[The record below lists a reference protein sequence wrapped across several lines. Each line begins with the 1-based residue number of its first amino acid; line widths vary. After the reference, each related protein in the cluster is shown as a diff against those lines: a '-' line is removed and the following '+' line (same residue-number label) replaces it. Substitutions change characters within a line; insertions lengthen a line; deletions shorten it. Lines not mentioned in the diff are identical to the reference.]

1 MSNDY
6 AEKLMNFTSRVVGS
20 AIGSIT
26 GFYLYE
32 QVVTKRNIHIKERFE
47 RCNKVKQSL
56 TTGINNAKENQEF
69 LNNIGCSDEK
79 LLKFLENKLS

>member
-6 AEKLMNFTSRVVGS
+6 AGKLMNFTSRVVGS
-20 AIGSIT
+20 AVGSIA
-26 GFYLYE
+26 GLYLYE
-32 QVVTKRNIHIKERFE
+32 QVVTKRNVHIKERFE
-47 RCNKVKQSL
+47 RCNEVKQSL

-69 LNNIGCSDEK
+69 LDNIGCSDEK